1 MLGKK
6 LKVLAAGLF
15 ALGVSASAHAAL
27 VQTVRHTTIWGFP
40 APHSRDVDV
49 WCEPGEVATGGGYKT
64 FDALDLYISKSAPIS
79 NNGVQGWGIRYTSA
93 YPSPDS
99 AIIATA
105 YVVCLKQQ

>member
-6 LKVLAAGLF
+6 LKAAIAGLF
-15 ALGVSASAHAAL
+15 VLGVCASAHAAL
-27 VQTVRHTTIWGFP
+27 VQTVRHTPIWGFP

-49 WCEPGEVATGGGYKT
+49 WCEPGEVVTGGGYKT
-64 FDALDLYISKSAPIS
+64 FDALDLFISKSAPIS
-79 NNGVQGWGIRYTSA
+79 KDGAQGWGIRYTSA

-105 YVVCLKQQ
+105 YAVCLKQQ